1 MSVRARTRRAYWSK
15 PTGLLSA
22 AVIAVIAIGGG
33 AALIL
38 DGGRSAMS
46 RPATR
51 SPAAV
56 RASSSGC
63 SLPGGTRDASSA
75 ELSPPAIVGWHQVGN
90 MEVPEAPATLGP
102 EHESGGWFYCY
113 QRSPGGALVAAIDV
127 WASGTAASATQVAR
141 HLAVNVTPR
150 ALGSDVLPPGLSLA
164 GYQYMSYTP
173 GEAVIEVVFDV
184 YDRGDVEV
192 TTPMVWVSGL
202 GDWRLD
208 VPASGSISSS
218 VVDPSLAGYVAWRA
232 P

>member
-1 MSVRARTRRAYWSK
+1 MSVRGRARRTYWSK

-22 AVIAVIAIGGG
+22 AAVAVIAIGGG

-38 DGGRSAMS
+38 DGGGSAMS
-46 RPATR
+46 RPATGA
-51 SPAAV
+51 PAAV
-56 RASSSGC
+56 PASSSGC
-63 SLPGGTRDASSA
+63 SLPAGTRDASSV

-102 EHESGGWFYCY
+102 EHESAGWFYCY
-113 QRSPGGALVAAIDV
+113 QHSPAGALVAAIDV

-141 HLAVNVTPR
+141 HLAVNVTPL
-150 ALGSDVLPPGLSLA
+150 ALGSDELPPGLSLA

-173 GEAVIEVVFDV
+173 VEAVIEVVFDV

-202 GDWRLD
+202 SDWRLD

>member
-1 MSVRARTRRAYWSK
+1 VSVRGRAFRAFWSK
-15 PTGLLSA
+15 PVGLLSA
-22 AVIAVIAIGGG
+22 GVLAVMVIGGG
-33 AALIL
+33 AALIFA
-38 DGGRSAMS
+38 GGGSAP
-46 RPATR
+46 RAAT
-51 SPAAV
+51 AALAPLQV
-56 RASSSGC
+56 SSSGC
-63 SLPGGTRDASSA
+63 SLPTGGQDVSSV

-113 QRSPGGALVAAIDV
+113 QHSPGGALLAAIDV

-150 ALGSDVLPPGLSLA
+150 ALGSDQLPPGLSLA
-164 GYQYMSYTP
+164 GYEYMSYTP
-173 GEAVIEVVFDV
+173 REAVIEVVFDV
-184 YDRGDVEV
+184 YGRGDVEV
-192 TTPMVWVSGL
+192 TTPMVWVPGL

-218 VVDPSLAGYVAWRA
+218 VVDPSLAGYVAWRV

>member
-1 MSVRARTRRAYWSK
+1 MSVRSRAGRAFWSK
-15 PTGLLSA
+15 PIGLLSA
-22 AVIAVIAIGGG
+22 GVLALVVIGGG
-33 AALIL
+33 AALMF
-38 DGGRSAMS
+38 GGRGSTPRA
-46 RPATR
+46 ATAVLA
-51 SPAAV
+51 PV

-63 SLPGGTRDASSA
+63 SLPAGSEDVSSV

-113 QRSPGGALVAAIDV
+113 QHSPAGALLAAIDV

-141 HLAVNVTPR
+141 HLAVNVTR
-150 ALGSDVLPPGLSLA
+150 VALGSEELLPGLSLA

-173 GEAVIEVVFDV
+173 REAVIEVVFDV

-192 TTPMVWVSGL
+192 TTPMVWVPGL
-202 GDWRLD
+202 RDWRLD

-218 VVDPSLAGYVAWRA
+218 VVDPSLAGYVAWRLS
-232 P
+232 

>member
-1 MSVRARTRRAYWSK
+1 MTVRVRARRAYWSK
-15 PTGLLSA
+15 PVGLLSA
-22 AVIAVIAIGGG
+22 GVLALMVIGGG
-33 AALIL
+33 AALIF
-38 DGGRSAMS
+38 DGGGGS
-46 RPATR
+46 ATR
-51 SPAAV
+51 AATAALAPV

-63 SLPGGTRDASSA
+63 SLPAGTQDVSSV

-113 QRSPGGALVAAIDV
+113 QHSPAGALLAAIDV

-141 HLAVNVTPR
+141 HLAVNVTR
-150 ALGSDVLPPGLSLA
+150 EALGSEELQPGLSLA
-164 GYQYMSYTP
+164 GYQYMSYTAR
-173 GEAVIEVVFDV
+173 EAVIEVVFDV

-192 TTPMVWVSGL
+192 TTPMVWVPGL

-218 VVDPSLAGYVAWRA
+218 VLDPSLAGYVAWMV

>member
-1 MSVRARTRRAYWSK
+1 MTVRVRARRAYWSR
-15 PTGLLSA
+15 PVGLLSA
-22 AVIAVIAIGGG
+22 AVLAVIVIGGG

-38 DGGRSAMS
+38 ARGRSAP
-46 RPATR
+46 RAATAPPA
-51 SPAAV
+51 PVQAN
-56 RASSSGC
+56 SSGC
-63 SLPGGTRDASSA
+63 ALPAGSQDVSSV

-113 QRSPGGALVAAIDV
+113 QHSPGGALLAAIGM

-141 HLAVNVTPR
+141 HLAVNVTR
-150 ALGSDVLPPGLSLA
+150 EALGSEELPPGLSLA

-173 GEAVIEVVFDV
+173 REAVIEVVFDV
-184 YDRGDVEV
+184 YGRGDVEV
-192 TTPMVWVSGL
+192 TTPMVWVPGL

-208 VPASGSISSS
+208 VPGSGSVSSS
-218 VVDPSLAGYVAWRA
+218 VVDPSLAGYVAWSV

>member
-1 MSVRARTRRAYWSK
+1 
-15 PTGLLSA
+15 LSA
-22 AVIAVIAIGGG
+22 GVLVVAVIGGG

-38 DGGRSAMS
+38 GGGGSAP
-46 RPATR
+46 RPAT
-51 SPAAV
+51 AALAPV

-63 SLPGGTRDASSA
+63 SLPAGSQDVSSV
-75 ELSPPAIVGWHQVGN
+75 ELSPPAIAGWHQVGN

-102 EHESGGWFYCY
+102 EHQSGGWFYCY
-113 QRSPGGALVAAIDV
+113 QHSPGGALLAAIDV
-127 WASGTAASATQVAR
+127 WASGTAASATQVGR

-150 ALGSDVLPPGLSLA
+150 ALGSDELPPGLSLA

-192 TTPMVWVSGL
+192 TTPVVWVPGL
-202 GDWRLD
+202 GDWRLE
-208 VPASGSISSS
+208 VPASGSVSSA

>member
-1 MSVRARTRRAYWSK
+1 MTVRVRARRAYWSK
-15 PTGLLSA
+15 PIGLLSA
-22 AVIAVIAIGGG
+22 GVLALMVIGGG
-33 AALIL
+33 VALIFDGGGGSATRAATAALAPI
-38 DGGRSAMS
+38 
-46 RPATR
+46 
-51 SPAAV
+51 

-63 SLPGGTRDASSA
+63 SLPAGTQDVSSV

-90 MEVPEAPATLGP
+90 LEVPEAPATLGP

-113 QRSPGGALVAAIDV
+113 QHSPAGGLLAAIDV

-141 HLAVNVTPR
+141 HLAVNVTR
-150 ALGSDVLPPGLSLA
+150 EALGSEELPPGLSLA

-173 GEAVIEVVFDV
+173 REAVIEVVFDV

-192 TTPMVWVSGL
+192 TTPMVWVPGL

-218 VVDPSLAGYVAWRA
+218 VVDASLAGYVAWRV